1 MESRWLSFW
10 FLKCKISEVVVA
22 FLHLL
27 EKVTVLI
34 VLHTLNNTVVF
45 FGGSGDPRTNRT
57 VLEMQ
62 AEESGAP
69 LGFSRIS

>member
-1 MESRWLSFW
+1 M
-10 FLKCKISEVVVA
+10 
-22 FLHLL
+22 HLL

-69 LGFSRIS
+69 LGFSRMS